1 MMALLLSVGVGV
13 SIYSPTLKGGEKEGD
28 MTRATTV
35 LVLAPVLSLGMVL
48 FGPEQEEAHSR
59 EGKEAHPVTLVC
71 AANPCFD
78 LGVSDTL
85 LGTDY
90 NEQIHALQGSDRVSA
105 SNGSDIIAGDDD
117 LQEERALS
125 GRPGPDTLADGDD
138 RIDAGPGNDGPVKGF
153 GGSDVLLGGQG
164 NDSLD
169 AREFSRRPGRDFV
182 DGGSG
187 EDSVMAKDGA
197 FDEIHCG
204 EGEDTVLGLD
214 EGLDFVSSDCE
225 DVFPTGR

>member
-1 MMALLLSVGVGV
+1 
-13 SIYSPTLKGGEKEGD
+13 

-71 AANPCFD
+71 TANPCFD
-78 LGVSDTL
+78 LGGEHTL

-105 SNGSDIIAGDDD
+105 SSGSDIIAGDDD
-117 LQEERALS
+117 LQEERVLS
-125 GRPGPDTLADGDD
+125 GRPGPDTLTDGND

-153 GGSDVLLGGQG
+153 GGSDVLVGGQG
-164 NDSLD
+164 NDGLD
-169 AREFSRRPGRDFV
+169 AREFSRRPGSDFV